1 MICNTKINNEMV
13 AYTPYLNKHLPGLL
27 SHNILT
33 EMCHYYCNLPQYN
46 TKGKIEDLMDIVLP
60 S

>member
-1 MICNTKINNEMV
+1 MNNEMV

-33 EMCHYYCNLPQYN
+33 EMCHYYYNLPQYN
-46 TKGKIEDLMDIVLP
+46 TKGKMEDLMDIVLP